1 MSEERR
7 EIPLDEFCWA
17 GEVLGRGGALDGWI
31 GPVLFFLQAIMARSR
46 EIPRPARRKA
56 EARGRTR
63 KSASMGWDRGMDREA
78 RCHFY
83 FGSSPA
89 TSGSRGREK
98 RSADPTS
105 PS

>member
-17 GEVLGRGGALDGWI
+17 GEVLGRGGALDGRI

-46 EIPRPARRKA
+46 EFPRPARRKA

-63 KSASMGWDRGMDREA
+63 KSTSMGWDRGLDREA

-83 FGSSPA
+83 FSEA
-89 TSGSRGREK
+89 SGSRGREK